1 MFAFTKGL
9 TFTKGFT
16 KGCSA
21 FTNGFTK
28 GCSAF
33 IKGGVRY
40 SHSHSTI
47 KPLLVYT
54 DGSYIESVKKGGMG
68 IYFPNNEFTSLSI
81 PYVNPVPPTN
91 QRCELLAIKYA
102 LIIHSQYFSSK
113 PLHLYTDS
121 KYAIECLTIYNDLWS
136 KNGWLKTNGQSV
148 KNQDLLKSMI
158 SHLSEVTNVQFNYV
172 KAHTNSWDI
181 HSLNNNV
188 ADAYARRGVMAK
200 SPVSMLREL
209 GVPL

>member
-1 MFAFTKGL
+1 MLLHMFARRF
-9 TFTKGFT
+9 F
-16 KGCSA
+16 
-21 FTNGFTK
+21 
-28 GCSAF
+28 
-33 IKGGVRY
+33 
-40 SHSHSTI
+40 SHYHKVI
-47 KPLLVYT
+47 QKPLQVYT

-68 IYFPNNEFTSLSI
+68 IYFPNNEFTSMSI

-121 KYAIECLTIYNDLWS
+121 KYAIECLTMYNYLWS

-148 KNQDLLKSMI
+148 KNQDLLKPMV

-172 KAHTNSWDI
+172 KAHTNNWDI

-200 SPVSMLREL
+200 APVSIMEL
-209 GVPL
+209 VDSEATMSPPSRPPKEVKWPL